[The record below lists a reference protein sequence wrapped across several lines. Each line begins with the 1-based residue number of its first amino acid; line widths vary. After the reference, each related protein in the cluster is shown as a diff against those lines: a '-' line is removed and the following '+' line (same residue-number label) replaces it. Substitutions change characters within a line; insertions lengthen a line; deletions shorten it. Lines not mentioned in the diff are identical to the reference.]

1 MRGYP
6 RDNTAAGKRAMR
18 WLVLAILLASGAS
31 FAETW
36 RWVDENGVVNYSD
49 KPHPGAERIDLRSV
63 QTYTAPVWTQQSA
76 DSGSDDASSGAAGG
90 RASVNILRPQAEE
103 TLWNIEGS
111 LEVLVDVQP
120 AADPNASMVLYLDG
134 AKVPGGGGAGDTFV
148 ITSVFRGTHT
158 LRAALETSGGD
169 QVSVSPT
176 VRFHVKQ
183 TSLDVRS
190 NPNRPGV
197 RPPVVRPPVRPTPR
211 SGG

>member
-1 MRGYP
+1 
-6 RDNTAAGKRAMR
+6 MR

-49 KPHPGAERIDLRSV
+49 RPHPGAERIDLRSV
-63 QTYTAPVWTQQSA
+63 QTYTAPEWTQKKPTR
-76 DSGSDDASSGAAGG
+76 SSGGDSASKAAAGN
-90 RASVNILRPQAEE
+90 ASVSILRPQAEE

-120 AADPNASMVLYLDG
+120 AADPNASMVFYLDG
-134 AKVPGGGGAGDTFV
+134 AKVPGAGGAGDTFV

-158 LRAALETSGGD
+158 LRAALETSGGA
-169 QVSVSPT
+169 QIAVSPT
-176 VRFHVKQ
+176 VRFFVSQ
-183 TSLDVRS
+183 TTQDNIN

-197 RPPVVRPPVRPTPR
+197 RPPVVRPPIVRPPRPTPR